1 MQRISAVGPLLA
13 AVTIVGCTILMPSGQ
28 TPLIVAPGSGRAID
42 SPGRRQQPGNSMKV
56 LVERQA
62 TKGGVAFFEATIAP
76 RSFGAPPHV
85 HHGEDEYFYVLE
97 GEVRILNDGQTLA
110 APKGTFAAM
119 TRGHLHAFWNA
130 SDMPARMLV
139 GISPGDFGS
148 FFDEVALE
156 LQRNGAK
163 DPATV
168 RATVARVA
176 ATHKVDMY
184 PDRIPEEARPFLP
197 H

>member
-1 MQRISAVGPLLA
+1 MQRISVVGPLLA
-13 AVTIVGCTILMPSGQ
+13 AVTIVGCTILMTPGQ
-28 TPLIVAPGSGRAID
+28 MPLIVAPGSGRAIA
-42 SPGRRQQPGNSMKV
+42 SPGNSMKV
-56 LVERQA
+56 LVEGHA
-62 TKGGVAFFEATIAP
+62 TKGGVAFFEVTIAP

-85 HHGEDEYFYVLE
+85 HHGEDEYFHVLE

-163 DPATV
+163 DPPTV